1 MNVLVTGG
9 TGFIGSALINQML
22 TVESL
27 ISCNISSLGRNHFN
41 MLGVNTFYGAIDGF
55 SDYRAALERV
65 DVVIHAAAIAHDK
78 HSNELDIPNQYQIV
92 NKLGTL
98 NLARQSAAAGV
109 KRFIFISSIGVNGGH
124 EKNISVKNGD
134 APNPWNDFTQ
144 SKYEAEQ
151 GLLAIQAETGLE
163 IVIIR
168 PPLVY
173 GPGAPGNFGK
183 LISAVS
189 NERWLPLGAINNQRS
204 FVALDNLL
212 DLIFTC
218 ISHPNAANQTF
229 LVSDDQDVSTSEL
242 LKMMASAF
250 GKKSRLIPVP
260 MGLIQFVA
268 NLLGKRAMAQRLCS
282 SLVVDI
288 SHTKE
293 TLSWK
298 PPVTME
304 QQLAKIAISLSTH
317 SG

>member
-1 MNVLVTGG
+1 MNILVTGG
-9 TGFIGSALINQML
+9 AGFVGSALITSILDAGSVCNYNIRSLDQKSRPVGS
-22 TVESL
+22 VEAFV
-27 ISCNISSLGRNHFN
+27 G
-41 MLGVNTFYGAIDGF
+41 TID
-55 SDYRAALERV
+55 SHSQYHDALQSVE
-65 DVVIHAAAIAHDK
+65 DVIHIAAIAHAK
-78 HSNELDIPNQYQIV
+78 TENYNLFKETNV
-92 NKLGTL
+92 LGTI
-98 NLARQSAAAGV
+98 NLARQAAAAGA
-109 KRFIFISSIGVNGGH
+109 KRFIFISSIGVNGGF
-124 EKNISVKNGD
+124 SLSSPFRYD
-134 APNPWNDFTQ
+134 DTPSPWDDYSQ
-144 SKYEAEQ
+144 SKHEAEQ
-151 GLLAIQAETGLE
+151 GLWDLQAETGLE

>member
-1 MNVLVTGG
+1 M
-9 TGFIGSALINQML
+9 
-22 TVESL
+22 
-27 ISCNISSLGRNHFN
+27 
-41 MLGVNTFYGAIDGF
+41 
-55 SDYRAALERV
+55 
-65 DVVIHAAAIAHDK
+65 
-78 HSNELDIPNQYQIV
+78 
-92 NKLGTL
+92 

-109 KRFIFISSIGVNGGH
+109 KRFIFISSIGVNGRH

-134 APNPWNDFTQ
+134 VPNPWNDFTQ
-144 SKYEAEQ
+144 SNRSRTRAFGNSGRNWIGDCHY
-151 GLLAIQAETGLE
+151 
-163 IVIIR
+163 
-168 PPLVY
+168 PPTFGVRS
-173 GPGAPGNFGK
+173 GAPGNFGK

-288 SHTKE
+288 WR
-293 TLSWK
+293 WK
-298 PPVTME
+298 RDRAGSPRDDGCNNW
-304 QQLAKIAISLSTH
+304 LR
-317 SG
+317 

>member
-1 MNVLVTGG
+1 MNILVTGG
-9 TGFIGSALINQML
+9 AGFVGAALITSILDAGSVCNYNIRSLDQKSRHVGS
-22 TVESL
+22 VEAFV
-27 ISCNISSLGRNHFN
+27 G
-41 MLGVNTFYGAIDGF
+41 TID
-55 SDYRAALERV
+55 SHSQYHDALHSV
-65 DVVIHAAAIAHDK
+65 DVVIHIAAIAHAKSGNFDLYK
-78 HSNELDIPNQYQIV
+78 ETNV
-92 NKLGTL
+92 LGTI
-98 NLARQSAAAGV
+98 NLARQAAAAGV
-109 KRFIFISSIGVNGGH
+109 KRFIFISSVGVNGGF
-124 EKNISVKNGD
+124 SLTLPFRYD
-134 APNPWNDFTQ
+134 DMPSPWDDYSQ

-151 GLLAIQAETGLE
+151 GLWALQAETGLE

-173 GPGAPGNFGK
+173 GLGAPGNFGK
-183 LISAVS
+183 LISAV
-189 NERWLPLGAINNQRS
+189 NGERWLPLGAINNQRS
-204 FVALDNLL
+204 FVALDNLV
-212 DLIFTC
+212 DLIITC
-218 ISHPNAANQTF
+218 IDHPKAVNQTF

-298 PPVTME
+298 PPVTIE
-304 QQLAKIAISLSTH
+304 QQLAKIATYLSTH

>member
-1 MNVLVTGG
+1 MTILVTGA
-9 TGFIGSALINQML
+9 TGFVGAEVLNRLISAYGSASIR
-22 TVESL
+22 TF
-27 ISCNISSLGRNHFN
+27 GRRATNVRAVTHV
-41 MLGVNTFYGAIDGF
+41 MGEITPET
-55 SDYRAALERV
+55 DYSYVLNDV
-65 DVVIHAAAIAHDK
+65 DIVIHAAAKNHVMNDL
-78 HSNELDIPNQYQIV
+78 SVGVSDEYRYV
-92 NKLGTL
+92 NVDGTL
-98 NLARQSAAAGV
+98 NLVRQSAKAGV
-109 KRFIFISSIGVNGGH
+109 SRFIFISTIKVNGESTDDRLPFCH
-124 EKNISVKNGD
+124 TDSCD
-134 APNPWNDFTQ
+134 ASDPYGM
-144 SKYEAEQ
+144 SKAEAEI
-151 GLLAIQAETGLE
+151 GLMNVSNKSDMDF
-163 IVIIR
+163 VIIR

-173 GPGAPGNFGK
+173 GPGAKGNFLLMMNIINK
-183 LISAVS
+183 NFPV
-189 NERWLPLGAINNQRS
+189 PLGGITNKRS
-204 FVALDNLL
+204 LVALDNLV
-212 DLIFTC
+212 DLIITC
-218 ISHPNAANQTF
+218 IDHPKATNQTF

-304 QQLAKIAISLSTH
+304 QQLAKIATYLSTH